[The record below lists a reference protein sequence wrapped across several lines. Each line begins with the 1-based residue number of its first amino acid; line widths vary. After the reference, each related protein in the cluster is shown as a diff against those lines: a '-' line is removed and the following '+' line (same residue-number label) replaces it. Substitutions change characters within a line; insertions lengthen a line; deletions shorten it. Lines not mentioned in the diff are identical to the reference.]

1 MKIITNYGDFLNE
14 NIEAPKEILNIL
26 DFLKN
31 TPTEDILSFRD
42 SLKQIAS
49 TSESLNEN
57 FISEYIDKI
66 KLKFRNMIDD
76 RIWKYLINRKKEF
89 YVNLIDKLNIFD
101 LTTLADI
108 KRNYPGFKLESLY
121 LAGGMDKAVDV
132 GAGWRIVV
140 ENEFEKDKKV
150 KIVHMHGDPEF
161 EESEL
166 PEIDLK
172 EFGKIHPRRVVN
184 GIYLDQFISNPNK
197 TKQLYSKPLIINP
210 VRKEVERTKDKD
222 FAIAA
227 KKYKTFT
234 QETEP
239 EEYEPTM
246 SDIRKT
252 LSTSI
257 EFGDEHLVRLA
268 DAVFLG
274 LNTAAAAGTYGELQT
289 QSFMNKP
296 IFVWMNESN
305 WKFSDFSMWT
315 FPHISKLMRN
325 EKEMKQF
332 VKTLITFAPKY

>member
-1 MKIITNYGDFLNE
+1 MKIITEYGQFLNE
-14 NIEAPKEILNIL
+14 NIEEPKEILNVL

-31 TPTEDILSFRD
+31 TPTEYILRFRD

-49 TSESLNEN
+49 SSESLNEN
-57 FISEYIDKI
+57 FISDYIDKI

-76 RIWKYLINRKKEF
+76 RIWKYLINRKRDF

-101 LTTLADI
+101 LSSLADV
-108 KRNYPGFKLESLY
+108 KMNHPGFKLESLY
-121 LAGGMDKAVDV
+121 LAGGMDKAKDV

-140 ENEFEKDKKV
+140 ENEFEKYPGKRT
-150 KIVHMHGDPEF
+150 G
-161 EESEL
+161 L

-172 EFGKIHPRRVVN
+172 EFGEVEPKRVVD
-184 GIYLDQFISNPNK
+184 GIYLDQFISNPNA
-197 TKQLYSKPLIINP
+197 TKKLYDRPLILNP
-210 VRKEVERTKDKD
+210 VRKEVDRTKDKD
-222 FAIAA
+222 FEIAA

-234 QETEP
+234 PETEP

-246 SDIRKT
+246 SAIRKT

-257 EFGDEHLVRLA
+257 EIGDEHLVRLA

-296 IFVWMNESN
+296 IFVWMNEPDWN
-305 WKFSDFSMWT
+305 FSD
-315 FPHISKLMRN
+315 L
-325 EKEMKQF
+325 
-332 VKTLITFAPKY
+332 